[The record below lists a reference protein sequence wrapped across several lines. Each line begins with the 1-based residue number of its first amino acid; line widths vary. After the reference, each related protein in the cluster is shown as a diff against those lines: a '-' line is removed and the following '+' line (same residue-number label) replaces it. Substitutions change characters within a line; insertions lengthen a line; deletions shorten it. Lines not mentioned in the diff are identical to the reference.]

1 MGLGDPQ
8 STVACFLS
16 GWKLWK
22 YVSARAGMLG
32 AAIVT
37 GLLGCSEQLG
47 KVCQCVWTS
56 PPSESL
62 MSIGACVSLW
72 LVFHVQESQSK
83 L

>member
-1 MGLGDPQ
+1 MGVGDPQ

-22 YVSARAGMLG
+22 GVSARAGMLG
-32 AAIVT
+32 VVIVT
-37 GLLGCSEQLG
+37 GMLGCSEQLG

-56 PPSESL
+56 PPSEPP
-62 MSIGACVSLW
+62 MSRGACMSLW
-72 LVFHVQESQSK
+72 LVFHVQESQNK

>member
-22 YVSARAGMLG
+22 DVSARADMLG

-62 MSIGACVSLW
+62 MSIGACVSLF
-72 LVFHVQESQSK
+72 LVFHVEESQNK